1 MNTDNL
7 LMQYQSEALEA
18 LKSMTNLG
26 KPFEKVIMDVLKLFM
41 AIPDKINFLQMGR
54 YGQFSEQTYRN
65 TFTKGNFDWFDFN
78 QHLAKKVCTG
88 SFLALAVDPSYIPK
102 SGKKTPWFGKFWSGA
117 AGEAKKGLEL
127 TGIGLIDVDN
137 HECMTLGS
145 FQTPDSITL
154 EDMDYNLIDWYREQL
169 ISRKDRLLPITRTI
183 VADAFFSKETFVR
196 PLVKE
201 EFNERTQKES
211 AILSHSIVWL
221 HNVVPSFFSYFAKCP
236 LSCTRH

>member
-54 YGQFSEQTYRN
+54 YGKFSEQTYRN
-65 TFTKGNFDWFDFN
+65 TFTRGNFDWFGFN

-102 SGKKTPWFGKFWSGA
+102 SEVGEEDPVVWEVLVRGCRRGQEGSGA
-117 AGEAKKGLEL
+117 DG
-127 TGIGLIDVDN
+127 
-137 HECMTLGS
+137 HR
-145 FQTPDSITL
+145 PDRCRQPRVHDFRFSSK
-154 EDMDYNLIDWYREQL
+154 
-169 ISRKDRLLPITRTI
+169 SRHQNPGQHGQ
-183 VADAFFSKETFVR
+183 E
-196 PLVKE
+196 PG
-201 EFNERTQKES
+201 
-211 AILSHSIVWL
+211 
-221 HNVVPSFFSYFAKCP
+221 
-236 LSCTRH
+236 

>member
-1 MNTDNL
+1 
-7 LMQYQSEALEA
+7 
-18 LKSMTNLG
+18 
-26 KPFEKVIMDVLKLFM
+26 
-41 AIPDKINFLQMGR
+41 MGR

-117 AGEAKKGLEL
+117 AGETKKGLEL
-127 TGIGLIDVDN
+127 TGIGLMDVDN

-154 EDMDYNLIDWYREQL
+154 EDMDYNLIDWYR
-169 ISRKDRLLPITRTI
+169 
-183 VADAFFSKETFVR
+183 
-196 PLVKE
+196 
-201 EFNERTQKES
+201 
-211 AILSHSIVWL
+211 
-221 HNVVPSFFSYFAKCP
+221 
-236 LSCTRH
+236 

>member
-145 FQTPDSITL
+145 FQTPDSMTL

-169 ISRKDRLLPITRTI
+169 ISRKDRLLPITRT
-183 VADAFFSKETFVR
+183 E
-196 PLVKE
+196 PLLQMRSSPRKH
-201 EFNERTQKES
+201 
-211 AILSHSIVWL
+211 LSGLW
-221 HNVVPSFFSYFAKCP
+221 
-236 LSCTRH
+236 